1 MDTRG
6 LMHSYTRMV
15 AVILGGGDDHS
26 FRGFAFVMSPTHPK
40 FITNACLAYAD
51 TQPRVPYRHI
61 GCTFPRCSVYMRH
74 VSLLRSR
81 TTVRKYS
88 TI

>member
-26 FRGFAFVMSPTHPK
+26 FRGYTAKSSISAHWVH
-40 FITNACLAYAD
+40 
-51 TQPRVPYRHI
+51 
-61 GCTFPRCSVYMRH
+61 FPQIFGIHAASAN
-74 VSLLRSR
+74 
-81 TTVRKYS
+81 
-88 TI
+88 

>member
-26 FRGFAFVMSPTHPK
+26 FRGYTAKSSISAHWVHFPQIFGIHAACKPSAFAHCNSAPSICHSF
-40 FITNACLAYAD
+40 
-51 TQPRVPYRHI
+51 
-61 GCTFPRCSVYMRH
+61 
-74 VSLLRSR
+74 SLTRA
-81 TTVRKYS
+81 VRGS
-88 TI
+88 L